1 MSENTNTATKQT
13 WLDKAL
19 TVVENVC
26 NKLPDPV
33 ILFCWLFLFT
43 AIIGTIATVAG
54 VSLINPASGEAVVSQ
69 NFFSVDGLHWF
80 LESMVKN
87 FTGFAPLGLVITMT
101 LGIGLCEESG
111 LVMSLLKSCL
121 SDVPPVLVPYRRIL
135 RDVKERGRSLDS
147 VIHQYLTTVKPMHEA
162 FVEPS
167 KRNADIIVPNGGE
180 NSTAVEM
187 LAHHIRSLIEK
198 ANMM

>member
-54 VSLINPASGEAVVSQ
+54 VSLINPASGEAVVPRTSSRQ
-69 NFFSVDGLHWF
+69 TDL
-80 LESMVKN
+80 
-87 FTGFAPLGLVITMT
+87 TG
-101 LGIGLCEESG
+101 
-111 LVMSLLKSCL
+111 
-121 SDVPPVLVPYRRIL
+121 
-135 RDVKERGRSLDS
+135 
-147 VIHQYLTTVKPMHEA
+147 
-162 FVEPS
+162 
-167 KRNADIIVPNGGE
+167 
-180 NSTAVEM
+180 
-187 LAHHIRSLIEK
+187 SLIIW
-198 ANMM
+198 

>member
-121 SDVPPVLVPYRRIL
+121 SVTFL
-135 RDVKERGRSLDS
+135 RFLSRTLSHSWEPSEISLLIQQISSFLRSRHFFTSVQANTRSL
-147 VIHQYLTTVKPMHEA
+147 V
-162 FVEPS
+162 
-167 KRNADIIVPNGGE
+167 
-180 NSTAVEM
+180 
-187 LAHHIRSLIEK
+187 
-198 ANMM
+198 

>member
-43 AIIGTIATVAG
+43 AIIGTIATAAG

-111 LVMSLLKSCL
+111 LVMSLLKSC
-121 SDVPPVLVPYRRIL
+121 
-135 RDVKERGRSLDS
+135 
-147 VIHQYLTTVKPMHEA
+147 
-162 FVEPS
+162 
-167 KRNADIIVPNGGE
+167 
-180 NSTAVEM
+180 
-187 LAHHIRSLIEK
+187 
-198 ANMM
+198 

>member
-69 NFFSVDGLHWF
+69 NFFSADGLDWF
-80 LESMVKN
+80 LNNMVKN

-111 LVMSLLKSCL
+111 L
-121 SDVPPVLVPYRRIL
+121 I
-135 RDVKERGRSLDS
+135 
-147 VIHQYLTTVKPMHEA
+147 I
-162 FVEPS
+162 PS
-167 KRNADIIVPNGGE
+167 
-180 NSTAVEM
+180 
-187 LAHHIRSLIEK
+187 
-198 ANMM
+198 

>member
-33 ILFCWLFLFT
+33 ILFCWLFLIT
-43 AIIGTIATVAG
+43 AIIGCIFSVMGVA
-54 VSLINPASGEAVVSQ
+54 LTNPASGEVVTSA
-69 NFFSVDGLHWF
+69 NLFSKDGVDWILGN
-80 LESMVKN
+80 MVKN

-111 LVMSLLKSCL
+111 MLISMLNSSL
-121 SDVPPVLVPYRRIL
+121 
-135 RDVKERGRSLDS
+135 
-147 VIHQYLTTVKPMHEA
+147 
-162 FVEPS
+162 
-167 KRNADIIVPNGGE
+167 
-180 NSTAVEM
+180 
-187 LAHHIRSLIEK
+187 
-198 ANMM
+198 

>member
-54 VSLINPASGEAVVSQ
+54 VSLINGSRFITPMQAPVRQRRIRESMFIFLYTGYIAGIVMRTVTAVV
-69 NFFSVDGLHWF
+69 
-80 LESMVKN
+80 
-87 FTGFAPLGLVITMT
+87 
-101 LGIGLCEESG
+101 
-111 LVMSLLKSCL
+111 
-121 SDVPPVLVPYRRIL
+121 
-135 RDVKERGRSLDS
+135 
-147 VIHQYLTTVKPMHEA
+147 
-162 FVEPS
+162 PS
-167 KRNADIIVPNGGE
+167 R
-180 NSTAVEM
+180 
-187 LAHHIRSLIEK
+187 
-198 ANMM
+198 

>member
-69 NFFSVDGLHWF
+69 NFFSADGLDWF
-80 LESMVKN
+80 LNNMVKN

-111 LVMSLLKSCL
+111 LIMSLLKGCL
-121 SDVPPVLVPYRRIL
+121 SDVPPALIPSVRLEIL
-135 RDVKERGRSLDS
+135 LPIPQTSSFLRLLRSSIS
-147 VIHQYLTTVKPMHEA
+147 VQ
-162 FVEPS
+162 
-167 KRNADIIVPNGGE
+167 E
-180 NSTAVEM
+180 N
-187 LAHHIRSLIEK
+187 IRSLV
-198 ANMM
+198 

>member
-54 VSLINPASGEAVVSQ
+54 VS
-69 NFFSVDGLHWF
+69 
-80 LESMVKN
+80 
-87 FTGFAPLGLVITMT
+87 
-101 LGIGLCEESG
+101 
-111 LVMSLLKSCL
+111 
-121 SDVPPVLVPYRRIL
+121 
-135 RDVKERGRSLDS
+135 
-147 VIHQYLTTVKPMHEA
+147 
-162 FVEPS
+162 
-167 KRNADIIVPNGGE
+167 
-180 NSTAVEM
+180 
-187 LAHHIRSLIEK
+187 
-198 ANMM
+198 

>member
-54 VSLINPASGEAVVSQ
+54 VSLINPASGEWESR
-69 NFFSVDGLHWF
+69 FGTGDG
-80 LESMVKN
+80 
-87 FTGFAPLGLVITMT
+87 ADRP
-101 LGIGLCEESG
+101 
-111 LVMSLLKSCL
+111 
-121 SDVPPVLVPYRRIL
+121 
-135 RDVKERGRSLDS
+135 
-147 VIHQYLTTVKPMHEA
+147 
-162 FVEPS
+162 
-167 KRNADIIVPNGGE
+167 KRW
-180 NSTAVEM
+180 
-187 LAHHIRSLIEK
+187 R
-198 ANMM
+198 

>member
-1 MSENTNTATKQT
+1 MSENTNTASKQT

-80 LESMVKN
+80 PESMVKN

-101 LGIGLCEESG
+101 LGIGLCEGIRTDNVPLKGMSERCSSG
-111 LVMSLLKSCL
+111 SYS
-121 SDVPPVLVPYRRIL
+121 VPYRI
-135 RDVKERGRSLDS
+135 
-147 VIHQYLTTVKPMHEA
+147 
-162 FVEPS
+162 FVGTIG
-167 KRNADIIVPNGGE
+167 KYRF
-180 NSTAVEM
+180 
-187 LAHHIRSLIEK
+187 
-198 ANMM
+198 

>member
-54 VSLINPASGEAVVSQ
+54 VSLINPGIRRGRCFPE
-69 NFFSVDGLHWF
+69 L
-80 LESMVKN
+80 L
-87 FTGFAPLGLVITMT
+87 LGRRTA
-101 LGIGLCEESG
+101 
-111 LVMSLLKSCL
+111 
-121 SDVPPVLVPYRRIL
+121 LVP
-135 RDVKERGRSLDS
+135 
-147 VIHQYLTTVKPMHEA
+147 
-162 FVEPS
+162 
-167 KRNADIIVPNGGE
+167 
-180 NSTAVEM
+180 
-187 LAHHIRSLIEK
+187 
-198 ANMM
+198 

>member
-69 NFFSVDGLHWF
+69 NFFSVDGL
-80 LESMVKN
+80 
-87 FTGFAPLGLVITMT
+87 LVIRRVLRNWKSRWETLPMT
-101 LGIGLCEESG
+101 ISR
-111 LVMSLLKSCL
+111 K
-121 SDVPPVLVPYRRIL
+121 
-135 RDVKERGRSLDS
+135 KDS
-147 VIHQYLTTVKPMHEA
+147 PM
-162 FVEPS
+162 
-167 KRNADIIVPNGGE
+167 K
-180 NSTAVEM
+180 
-187 LAHHIRSLIEK
+187 K
-198 ANMM
+198 

>member
-111 LVMSLLKSCL
+111 LIMSLLKGCL
-121 SDVPPVLVPYRRIL
+121 SDVPPALIRTL
-135 RDVKERGRSLDS
+135 SHS
-147 VIHQYLTTVKPMHEA
+147 W
-162 FVEPS
+162 EPS
-167 KRNADIIVPNGGE
+167 EISLLIQQISSFLRLLHSSISVQE
-180 NSTAVEM
+180 N
-187 LAHHIRSLIEK
+187 IRSLV
-198 ANMM
+198 

>member
-101 LGIGLCEESG
+101 LGIGLCEESRT
-111 LVMSLLKSCL
+111 LSHSWEPSEISLLIQQISSFL
-121 SDVPPVLVPYRRIL
+121 
-135 RDVKERGRSLDS
+135 RSLHFFTS
-147 VIHQYLTTVKPMHEA
+147 AQANT
-162 FVEPS
+162 
-167 KRNADIIVPNGGE
+167 
-180 NSTAVEM
+180 
-187 LAHHIRSLIEK
+187 RSLV
-198 ANMM
+198 

>member
-54 VSLINPASGEAVVSQ
+54 VSLINPASGETVVSQ
-69 NFFSVDGLHWF
+69 NFFSADGLDWF
-80 LESMVKN
+80 LNNMVKN

-111 LVMSLLKSCL
+111 LIMSLLKGCL
-121 SDVPPVLVPYRRIL
+121 SDVPPVLIPYLI
-135 RDVKERGRSLDS
+135 
-147 VIHQYLTTVKPMHEA
+147 A
-162 FVEPS
+162 FVGTIGNIASDQLFSFPHIAGIRLS
-167 KRNADIIVPNGGE
+167 APKTSGHI
-180 NSTAVEM
+180 STRFH
-187 LAHHIRSLIEK
+187 LRHSLLWQTPGLCGHAE
-198 ANMM
+198 

>member
-69 NFFSVDGLHWF
+69 NFFSADGLDWF
-80 LESMVKN
+80 LNNMVKN

-111 LVMSLLKSCL
+111 LIMSLLKGCL
-121 SDVPPVLVPYRRIL
+121 SDVPPALIPYLI
-135 RDVKERGRSLDS
+135 
-147 VIHQYLTTVKPMHEA
+147 A
-162 FVEPS
+162 FVGFLKQLRE
-167 KRNADIIVPNGGE
+167 A
-180 NSTAVEM
+180 
-187 LAHHIRSLIEK
+187 L
-198 ANMM
+198 

>member
-1 MSENTNTATKQT
+1 MSENTTSTTKKT

-54 VSLINPASGEAVVSQ
+54 VSLINPATNEAVVSQ
-69 NFFSVDGLHWF
+69 NFFSVDGLHWV
-80 LESMVKN
+80 LDNMVKN

-101 LGIGLCEESG
+101 LGIGICEESG
-111 LVMSLLKSCL
+111 MLISMLNSSLKN
-121 SDVPPVLVPYRRIL
+121 VPAAMIPY
-135 RDVKERGRSLDS
+135 
-147 VIHQYLTTVKPMHEA
+147 VIA
-162 FVEPS
+162 FVGTVRYRNGRYPADGCYRLHGRWQTPGGWYDGWLRRCSGRFHSEPDGC
-167 KRNADIIVPNGGE
+167 RY
-180 NSTAVEM
+180 
-187 LAHHIRSLIEK
+187 
-198 ANMM
+198 

>member
-69 NFFSVDGLHWF
+69 NFFSADGLDWF
-80 LESMVKN
+80 LNNMVKN

-111 LVMSLLKSCL
+111 LIMSLLKGCL
-121 SDVPPVLVPYRRIL
+121 SDVLRLLFRTSSHSSVRLEIL
-135 RDVKERGRSLDS
+135 LPIPQTSSFLRLLHSSIS
-147 VIHQYLTTVKPMHEA
+147 VQ
-162 FVEPS
+162 
-167 KRNADIIVPNGGE
+167 E
-180 NSTAVEM
+180 N
-187 LAHHIRSLIEK
+187 IRSLV
-198 ANMM
+198 

>member
-26 NKLPDPV
+26 NKLPEPV

-80 LESMVKN
+80 LESIVKN

-121 SDVPPVLVPYRRIL
+121 SDVPPVLSRTLSHSWEPSETSLLIQQISSFL
-135 RDVKERGRSLDS
+135 RSRHFFTSVQANTRSL
-147 VIHQYLTTVKPMHEA
+147 V
-162 FVEPS
+162 
-167 KRNADIIVPNGGE
+167 
-180 NSTAVEM
+180 
-187 LAHHIRSLIEK
+187 
-198 ANMM
+198 

>member
-69 NFFSVDGLHWF
+69 NFFSADGLGKELYWF
-80 LESMVKN
+80 R
-87 FTGFAPLGLVITMT
+87 TAW
-101 LGIGLCEESG
+101 SG
-111 LVMSLLKSCL
+111 NHH
-121 SDVPPVLVPYRRIL
+121 DTRY
-135 RDVKERGRSLDS
+135 RSL
-147 VIHQYLTTVKPMHEA
+147 
-162 FVEPS
+162 
-167 KRNADIIVPNGGE
+167 
-180 NSTAVEM
+180 
-187 LAHHIRSLIEK
+187 
-198 ANMM
+198 